1 MYKKIL
7 IPLDGSKTAEA
18 VLPLARSWSSKL
30 KLPVELIAVVDT
42 AELARSL
49 STIDRFYMN
58 SLVDEETRRCS
69 EYLAKA
75 AKDFFPDG
83 CKSRLEEGSAAN
95 IIIEAAAADK
105 GTLIMMATHGRS
117 GINRWLLGSVAE
129 KVLRGTSNP
138 LLLIRGPRETPT
150 DGHAVVSSIVVP
162 LDGSDL
168 AETVLPS
175 VIDLAKKLDLEVILL
190 RAYNIPFGF
199 YDVGGG
205 FAIDLD
211 RLLAQ
216 TEADVQR
223 YLEEKSNMLKKAGL
237 VNVTIASRQGYGA
250 DEIINYAGNAS
261 GRLIVMCSH
270 GRSGVRRWAL
280 GSVAEKVLRHGKN
293 PVLIFRAS
301 V

>member
-1 MYKKIL
+1 M
-7 IPLDGSKTAEA
+7 
-18 VLPLARSWSSKL
+18 
-30 KLPVELIAVVDT
+30 
-42 AELARSL
+42 
-49 STIDRFYMN
+49 
-58 SLVDEETRRCS
+58 
-69 EYLAKA
+69 
-75 AKDFFPDG
+75 
-83 CKSRLEEGSAAN
+83 
-95 IIIEAAAADK
+95 
-105 GTLIMMATHGRS
+105 
-117 GINRWLLGSVAE
+117 
-129 KVLRGTSNP
+129 
-138 LLLIRGPRETPT
+138 LLIRAPRETPT

-168 AETVLPS
+168 SRNGVAVF

-211 RLLAQ
+211 RLLAE

-223 YLEEKSNMLKKAGL
+223 YLEEKSDMLKKAGL

-261 GRLIVMCSH
+261 GRLIAMCSH
-270 GRSGVRRWAL
+270 GRSGVRRWTL